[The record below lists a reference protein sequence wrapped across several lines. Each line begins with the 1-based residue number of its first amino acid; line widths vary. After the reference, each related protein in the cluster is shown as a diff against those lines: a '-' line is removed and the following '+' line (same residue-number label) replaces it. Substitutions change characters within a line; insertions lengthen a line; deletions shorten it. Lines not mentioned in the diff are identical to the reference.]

1 MIHQTFY
8 RPNANTKSTNLKMIK
23 KMSRIRLKTIEQIF
37 YKRNVSFSL
46 TNLEMK
52 RKSQENK

>member
-1 MIHQTFY
+1 M
-8 RPNANTKSTNLKMIK
+8 RV
-23 KMSRIRLKTIEQIF
+23 KTIEQIF
-37 YKRNVSFSL
+37 YERNVSFSL